1 MTQAKTVIT
10 ETGLKKMW
18 SQFKKIS
25 SLTFKKI
32 IDPFYAGGAAEL
44 AFFLILSF
52 VPTTILLAQ
61 MLNVFTLSMD
71 AIRNLLTE
79 YFRDDV
85 VKVLLP
91 LLDYHPS
98 NTFSVIL
105 FVLALWAGSKALFSL
120 MRMSNYAYRGGS
132 GYRNPV
138 LAYVRERLRALTT
151 IVVILLT
158 IVFAL
163 YILVFGEVIVKGAMK
178 YLNDFLGKDYGY
190 SDVWYTVRW
199 IIAFVLYLL
208 MVIVVN
214 YMLPH
219 RKGNYGRL
227 ITKGFF
233 RSLRNI
239 IGAWLVNSRAML
251 RMIFPGSLFSAIGML
266 IATWFYSFYMNWV
279 ASKSSNFNI
288 LYGSLSS
295 IVLLLL
301 WFYVLA
307 FVLIIGIQL
316 NGAIVQSRELHTE
329 NDV

>member
-1 MTQAKTVIT
+1 MGKKKNIALWKRLKT
-10 ETGLKKMW
+10 
-18 SQFKKIS
+18 IS
-25 SLTFKKI
+25 SLTFAKI
-32 IDPFYAGGAAEL
+32 MDPFYAGGAAEI

-61 MLNVFTLSMD
+61 FLNVFTLSMN
-71 AIRNLLTE
+71 AIRELIKE
-79 YFRDDV
+79 YFQEDV
-85 VKVLLP
+85 QNVLLP
-91 LLDYHPS
+91 LLNYHPS
-98 NTFSVIL
+98 NTFSIL
-105 FVLALWAGSKALFSL
+105 LFILALWAGSKALFSL

-138 LAYVRERLRALTT
+138 LGYIRERIRALTT
-151 IVVILLT
+151 VILILLT

-163 YILVFGEVIVKGAMK
+163 YILVFGEVIVQGVLK
-178 YLNDFLGKDYGY
+178 YLNDFLEMDYSY
-190 SDVWYTVRW
+190 SSVWYTVRW

-208 MVIVVN
+208 MVIIIN

-219 RKGNYGRL
+219 RKGNYSRML
-227 ITKGFF
+227 TKGFF

-239 IGAWLVNSRAML
+239 VAAWLRNSRETM

-266 IATWFYSFYMNWV
+266 IATWLYSFYMDWV
-279 ASKSSNFNI
+279 SSKASNFNI

-295 IVLLLL
+295 IVVLLL

-316 NGAIVQSRELHTE
+316 NGAIAQSKDAIKREGRSGR
-329 NDV
+329 